1 MMSAGYAALNRRLW
15 VLMIPVVMNVLMGGG
30 VRLSFAP
37 FFSLHHD
44 QVARVAALISR
55 NPEHQ
60 RYLVGS
66 LQSAD
71 MRQPLAVLH
80 FVPLL
85 PNGVLHQGGL
95 RSEHAILVRSL
106 GGVLGSALV
115 INLAALLA
123 SSLFLVGLT
132 RAVTANGEEGAS
144 RGSPSPSPSVGAV
157 LVVAIRIVSY
167 VLLLAVGVLVAGLPA
182 LVLSISI
189 VLKLPLLTIPVFL
202 GWFVLWFWFS
212 VSTGFGIE
220 ALVLSGVGPVQAL
233 LRSLRLVRHNLL
245 SALGL
250 VVLSMVITSGLGVVW
265 SALAQTPV
273 GLALAL
279 VGSAYIGSG
288 LAAARLVFYRERLVR
303 RTPGAHQGSSVM

>member
-85 PNGVLHQGGL
+85 PNRVLHQGGL

-106 GGVLGSALV
+106 GGVLGSVLV

-123 SSLFLVGLT
+123 SSLFLGGLT
-132 RAVTANGEEGAS
+132 GAVTANGEEGAS
-144 RGSPSPSPSVGAV
+144 RGSPSPSPFPSVVAV

-167 VLLLAVGVLVAGLPA
+167 VLLLVAGALVAGLPA
-182 LVLSISI
+182 LVLSIFI

-220 ALVLSGVGPVQAL
+220 ALLVSGVGPVQAL

-303 RTPGAHQGSSVM
+303 RTPGASG